1 MKKYAL
7 SIKNL
12 SKIYPNGNKA
22 LDGVDF
28 SIPEGGFV
36 ALL

>member
-1 MKKYAL
+1 MKPQLAL

-12 SKIYPNGNKA
+12 KKVYPNRNIA

-28 SIPEGGFV
+28 SIPE
-36 ALL
+36 